1 MRVLLAILLPF
12 TAFFRLHRT
21 GAGIASLLLQLGW
34 RLAQQQSIHRGLNVL
49 QFALPDEME
58 GYLRLLW

>member
-1 MRVLLAILLPF
+1 MGPF
-12 TAFFRLHRT
+12 R
-21 GAGIASLLLQLGW
+21 

-49 QFALPDEME
+49 QFALPDEMD